1 MWYSAIDLLGCP
13 VCKGPL
19 TVTVAKEAERTT
31 TMRVRAAER
40 TSRAGV
46 ATGPL
51 PDPLPDTPLA
61 AMLEAHGTAPATD
74 GRDRRVAIDEAVLL
88 CLGCERWYPVRDGL
102 PELLPEHLRTEDD
115 REWLQAKESE
125 FQQGGLGGVWRFLQQ
140 RKAFGTAAAD
150 GGVGFKRAEM
160 AVGRRSLPDGFFG
173 PALAAPFNQTRP
185 SFTLDL
191 LARFVTTVSRLGCG
205 IGGVVLDLGAGYAW
219 TTEWLVRLG
228 YVGIGVDI
236 CRSYLLAGLP
246 RMGANSPH
254 LVVADVENLPLRPSS
269 LDAVLSFDAFHHVP
283 DRERSMAELSRAMR
297 SGSRMVLVEPGA
309 EHEHHPQSIAVME
322 QHGILEKGFDEAAL
336 QGYIRDTDLGAVEHH
351 GSDTHP
357 HDVYVVHM
365 AGAFSTDSR
374 SPRVLLA
381 EIAMAHSEGLVGVGE
396 PVDVTV
402 TVTNAGDTLWLP
414 STPDGVGEVHLGAHL
429 FSPARDLLFEDYA
442 RVVLPRP
449 VSAGETVVL
458 RCQLPPILQPGRFRV
473 EFDMV
478 DNGLLWFKDYAYQPR
493 EWLLEVRGVAA
504 PDRASQGLVRGGRSQ
519 RVPSREVGAGSSDE
533 LGS

>member
-1 MWYSAIDLLGCP
+1 MAALLGP
-13 VCKGPL
+13 
-19 TVTVAKEAERTT
+19 
-31 TMRVRAAER
+31 
-40 TSRAGV
+40 
-46 ATGPL
+46 
-51 PDPLPDTPLA
+51 
-61 AMLEAHGTAPATD
+61 HGTAPATD
-74 GRDRRVAIDEAVLL
+74 GRDRRVAIDEAVLI

-102 PELLPEHLRTEDD
+102 PELLPDHLRSEDEWDWLRGKD
-115 REWLQAKESE
+115 RA
-125 FQQGGLGGVWRFLQQ
+125 FRGAGLGAVWEALQRREVFGAASADDGVR
-140 RKAFGTAAAD
+140 
-150 GGVGFKRAEM
+150 FKRAEM
-160 AVGRRSLPDGFFG
+160 AVGKRSLPEGFFG

-228 YVGIGVDI
+228 YVGIGIDI
-236 CRSYLLAGLP
+236 CRSYPLAGLP
-246 RMGANSPH
+246 RMGANLPH
-254 LVVADVENLPLRPSS
+254 LVVADVENLPLRSES

-309 EHEHHPQSIAVME
+309 EHEHHPLSIAVMD
-322 QHGILEKGFDEAAL
+322 QHGILEKGFDESAL
-336 QGYIRDTDLGAVEHH
+336 QGYIRDTGLGAVEHH
-351 GSDTHP
+351 RSDAHP
-357 HDVYVVHM
+357 HDVYVVHKE
-365 AGAFSTDSR
+365 GTFSTDSR

-381 EIAMAHSEGLVGVGE
+381 EIVMAPREGVVGVGE
-396 PVDVTV
+396 PIDVTV

-429 FSPARDLLFEDYA
+429 FSTGRDLLFEDYA

-458 RCQLPPILQPGRFRV
+458 RCQLPPILQPGRFHV
-473 EFDMV
+473 ELDMV

-493 EWLLEVRGVAA
+493 EWPLEVQGVAGPA
-504 PDRASQGLVRGGRSQ
+504 RELVWGGRSQ
-519 RVPSREVGAGSSDE
+519 RISSREVRGESSDE
-533 LGS
+533 QDA